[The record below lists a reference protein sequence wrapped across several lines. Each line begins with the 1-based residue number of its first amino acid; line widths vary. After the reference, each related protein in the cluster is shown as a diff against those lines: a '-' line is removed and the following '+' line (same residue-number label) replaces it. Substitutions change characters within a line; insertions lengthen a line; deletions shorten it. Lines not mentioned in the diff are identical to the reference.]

1 MKQDIKLTVDAVI
14 FAERAGVKHVLLV
27 QRKNPPFQDQWALP
41 GGFVEDDEDLET
53 ACRRELTEETGLDA
67 ESLKQLGAFG
77 KPGRDPRGRTV
88 TVAYVGTV
96 AYQLAKAASDAKDV
110 EWYPLD
116 GLPTLAF
123 DHGDILSQALL
134 P

>member
-1 MKQDIKLTVDAVI
+1 MEQNIKLTVDAVI
-14 FAERAGVKHVLLV
+14 FAERAGVKNVLLI

-53 ACRRELTEETGLDA
+53 AARRELKEETGIDA
-67 ESLKQLGAFG
+67 DDLKQVGAFG

-88 TVAYVGTV
+88 SVAFQGIV
-96 AYQLAKAASDAKDV
+96 AFQMAEADTDAKAVD
-110 EWYPLD
+110 WHPID
-116 GLPTLAF
+116 GLPDLAF
-123 DHGDILSQALL
+123 DHNEIISQALL

>member
-41 GGFVEDDEDLET
+41 GGFVEEDEDLET
-53 ACRRELTEETGLDA
+53 ACRRELNEETGLGA
-67 ESLKQLGAFG
+67 EDLKQLGAFG

-96 AYQLAKAASDAKDV
+96 AYQLTKAASDAKDV
-110 EWYPLD
+110 KWYPLD
-116 GLPTLAF
+116 GLPNLAF
-123 DHGDILSQALL
+123 DHSDILSQALL